1 MPEKQEYAGKNGN
14 LTRSLDTGYDQ
25 LSDVAALIPGV
36 GPMASA
42 VMKGGTLLSKGLDAI
57 GAGTSGMT
65 KTDAVLGSTLG
76 SFTPLG
82 VVNGIFGKKSKQ
94 VNSGIQSDE
103 ALGSVGSSYGGTVN
117 DWVNADS
124 KSRKKYGLFSSGARH
139 RANRQIND
147 ANNQMS

>member
-36 GPMASA
+36 GPMASG
-42 VMKGGTLLSKGLDAI
+42 VMKGGKLLSKGLDAI

-82 VVNGIFGKKSKQ
+82 AINGIFGKKSKQ
-94 VNSGIQSDE
+94 VNSGI
-103 ALGSVGSSYGGTVN
+103 
-117 DWVNADS
+117 
-124 KSRKKYGLFSSGARH
+124 
-139 RANRQIND
+139 
-147 ANNQMS
+147 